1 MGVTKEHQMT
11 PHPFERMPRT
21 PAAHFKLYFY
31 AAVLHVI
38 EQACL
43 SCESQEAALK
53 QFPFLAGYIN
63 ELAGHGLDGLAHS
76 EAAGWWEEALRT
88 WEQTVPGHL
97 PLRAL
102 GEAAELEYATL
113 TLLLSIGLIEED
125 ARFGLL
131 FETIQGMPG
140 QHRPTFGLL
149 NAWWQE
155 TREQSDVRSTLRRLQ
170 ELGLVQVINPD
181 APRIEWALQV
191 PALLWD
197 AMRGERLQQPAPW
210 ARYHEPQHLTSCDEL
225 IVPEG
230 LRQSLAAIPSVLA
243 SGGAQTL
250 VIRGPQH
257 NGRRTVFGA
266 VARALGRGM
275 LEITTQSEASSPAQ
289 SHDERWRLLGPLAT
303 ILRAMPVMV
312 WDLSPGETAFLPRLQ
327 GYDGPLGV
335 VMGSQGGT
343 TGPGAERVLTLM
355 RDMPDLCERREHWRG
370 GVGSEAE
377 SDEAAEIC
385 ERFRLSS
392 GNVRRVGKMAQ
403 AYAALAGRAG
413 LTLGDVQQATR
424 ALSRE
429 SLDALAQP
437 VKTFGAWNDLA
448 VRTATL
454 MELRL
459 LENRC
464 RYRERLGEQ
473 VGDTLAVQTNV
484 GVRAL
489 FTGPS
494 GTGKTMAARI
504 LASLLSLD
512 LYRLDL
518 SSVVNK
524 YIGETEKRLNQI
536 LTRAEELGVILL
548 LDEGDSLLTQR
559 TNVQTSNDRYANLE
573 TNFLLQRL
581 ETFEG
586 IVLVTT
592 NAGDRI
598 DSAFQRRM
606 DVVIDFR
613 PPEVTE
619 RWGIWQT
626 HLPADHDVP
635 IVMLQEVAS
644 RCELSGGQ
652 IRNTVLH
659 ASLLALSN
667 GGRVTEEHLEAAI
680 IREYQKVNGVCPLRR
695 TTAQTNQRR

>member
-1 MGVTKEHQMT
+1 MVMPMQV
-11 PHPFERMPRT
+11 HPFADLPRT

-31 AAVLHVI
+31 GAVVQII
-38 EQACL
+38 EQVCRV
-43 SCESQEAALK
+43 STSQEEALAS
-53 QFPFLAGYIN
+53 FPFLAGYIN
-63 ELAGHGLDGLAHS
+63 ELAGHGLNGVAHD
-76 EAAGWWEEALRT
+76 EAAGRWEEAVHA
-88 WEQTVPGHL
+88 WEQSVPGHL

-102 GEAAELEYATL
+102 AEEAGLDYATL
-113 TLLLSIGLIEED
+113 TLLLCIGSSEED
-125 ARFGLL
+125 SRFGVV
-131 FETIQGMPG
+131 FESIQGLSG
-140 QHRPTFGLL
+140 QHRPTCGLL

-155 TREQSDVRSTLRRLQ
+155 AYGQGDIRSALRRLQ

-181 APRIEWALQV
+181 APRAEWALQV

-197 AMRGERLQQPAPW
+197 AMRGERLHQPAPW
-210 ARYHEPQHLTSCDEL
+210 ARHYEPYQLTSPDALFVSEVL
-225 IVPEG
+225 Q
-230 LRQSLAAIPSVLA
+230 QSIDTLPTVLV
-243 SGGAQTL
+243 SGGVRTL

-257 NGRRTVFGA
+257 DGRRTIVGA
-266 VARALGRGM
+266 VARAIGRGL
-275 LEITTQSEASSPAQ
+275 LEVTAQ
-289 SHDERWRLLGPLAT
+289 AETSLPVSLQDERWRTLGPLAT
-303 ILRAMPVMV
+303 LLHAMPVMV
-312 WDLSPGETAFLPRLQ
+312 WDVGPGETASLPRLS

-335 VMGSQGGT
+335 VIGRQGGI

-355 RDMPDLCERREHWRG
+355 RDMPDMSERQAHWRA
-370 GVGSEAE
+370 VAGSDV
-377 SDEAAEIC
+377 SIDEEAEIC

-392 GNVRRVGKMAQ
+392 GNIRRVGSMAQ
-403 AYAALAGRAG
+403 SCAALAGRTG
-413 LTLGDVQQATR
+413 LTLADVQQAAR
-424 ALSRE
+424 ALGRE

-437 VKTFGAWNDLA
+437 VKAFGTWSDLA
-448 VRTATL
+448 VRPATL
-454 MELRL
+454 MELEL
-459 LENRC
+459 LESRC
-464 RYRERLGEQ
+464 RHRERLGEQ
-473 VGDTLAVQTNV
+473 VGDVLAVQMNA

-489 FTGPS
+489 LTGPS

-504 LASLLSLD
+504 LASRLSLD

-536 LTRAEELGVILL
+536 LSRAEELGVILL
-548 LDEGDSLLTQR
+548 LDEGDALLTQR

-606 DVVIDFR
+606 DVVIEFR
-613 PPEVTE
+613 PPDVTE

-635 IVMLQEVAS
+635 LVMLQEVAS

-680 IREYQKVNGVCPLRR
+680 LREYRKMNGVCPLRR
-695 TTAQTNQRR
+695 AAASIR

>member
-1 MGVTKEHQMT
+1 V
-11 PHPFERMPRT
+11 
-21 PAAHFKLYFY
+21 HFKLHFY
-31 AAVLHVI
+31 AAVVHVI
-38 EQACL
+38 DQVCL
-43 SCESQEAALK
+43 SSESQETVLE

-63 ELAGHGLDGLAHS
+63 ELAGHGLNGVAHD
-76 EAAGWWEEALRT
+76 EAPGRWEEALHT
-88 WEQTVPGHL
+88 WEQSVPGHL

-102 GEAAELEYATL
+102 GEAAELDYATL
-113 TLLLSIGLIEED
+113 TLLLCIGLIEED
-125 ARFGLL
+125 ARFGLV

-140 QHRPTFGLL
+140 QHRPTVGLL
-149 NAWWQE
+149 NVWWQAIH
-155 TREQSDVRSTLRRLQ
+155 EQGDIRSTIRRLQ
-170 ELGLVQVINPD
+170 ELGLVQVTNPD
-181 APRIEWALQV
+181 APRSEWALQV

-197 AMRGERLQQPAPW
+197 SMRGERLQCPAPW
-210 ARYHEPQHLTSCDEL
+210 ARYHEPQHLLSCDEL
-225 IVPEG
+225 IVPER

-257 NGRRTVFGA
+257 NGRRTVLGA

-275 LEITTQSEASSPAQ
+275 LEIIIQSEAHSPVQ
-289 SHDERWRLLGPLAT
+289 PHDERWRLLGPLAT
-303 ILRAMPVMV
+303 LLRAMPVMV
-312 WDLSPGETAFLPRLQ
+312 LDLSPGETTFLPRLY

-335 VMGSQGGT
+335 VMGQQGGM
-343 TGPGAERVLTLM
+343 TGPGAERMLTLM
-355 RDMPDLCERREHWRG
+355 REMPDLRERRAHWRG
-370 GVGSEAE
+370 GVGAEAA
-377 SDEAAEIC
+377 SDNDAEIC

-392 GNVRRVGKMAQ
+392 GNIKRVRKMAQ

-413 LTLGDVQQATR
+413 PTLGDMQQATR

-437 VKTFGAWNDLA
+437 VNTFGTWSDLA
-448 VRTATL
+448 VRDATL

-459 LENRC
+459 LEKRC
-464 RYRERLGEQ
+464 THRERLREQ
-473 VGDTLAVQTNV
+473 VGNTLAVQTNV

-524 YIGETEKRLNQI
+524 YVGETEKRLNQI

-581 ETFEG
+581 DNFEG

-598 DSAFQRRM
+598 DGAFQRRM
-606 DVVIDFR
+606 DVVIEFH
-613 PPEVTE
+613 PPEVLE

-626 HLPADHDVP
+626 HLPADHGVP
-635 IVMLQEVAS
+635 IVMLHEVAS

-652 IRNTVLH
+652 IRNTVLQ
-659 ASLLALSN
+659 ASLLALSH
-667 GGRVTEEHLEAAI
+667 GGRVTEGHLEAAI
-680 IREYQKVNGVCPLRR
+680 HREYQKAGMVCPLRR
-695 TTAQTNQRR
+695 MSTVSVNGE